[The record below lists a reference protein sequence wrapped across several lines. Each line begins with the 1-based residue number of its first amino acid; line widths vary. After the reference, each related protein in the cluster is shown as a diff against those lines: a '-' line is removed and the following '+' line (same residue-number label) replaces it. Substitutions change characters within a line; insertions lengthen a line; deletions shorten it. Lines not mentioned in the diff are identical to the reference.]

1 MPGVPGFGELFYAAL
16 GEQLTEFAERSFEL
30 DRDEEGRTRRDRLT
44 SRLERAIR
52 KNRPDVAAELE
63 AELWCPPFPVALN
76 YVWRA
81 WVRLRRRIGAGMNG
95 PQPITWAD
103 IDAFVRR
110 TGIRLDPRD
119 IELIEALDDLYLV
132 KTAEQASERD
142 KQQALRDGLER
153 VSKQGVR
160 RIADG

>member
-1 MPGVPGFGELFYAAL
+1 
-16 GEQLTEFAERSFEL
+16 
-30 DRDEEGRTRRDRLT
+30 
-44 SRLERAIR
+44 
-52 KNRPDVAAELE
+52 
-63 AELWCPPFPVALN
+63 
-76 YVWRA
+76 
-81 WVRLRRRIGAGMNG
+81 MNG

-142 KQQALRDGLER
+142 KQQALRDGLGR
-153 VSKQGVR
+153 VSKQGLR
-160 RIADG
+160 RIANE

>member
-1 MPGVPGFGELFYAAL
+1 
-16 GEQLTEFAERSFEL
+16 
-30 DRDEEGRTRRDRLT
+30 
-44 SRLERAIR
+44 
-52 KNRPDVAAELE
+52 
-63 AELWCPPFPVALN
+63 
-76 YVWRA
+76 
-81 WVRLRRRIGAGMNG
+81 MNG

-153 VSKQGVR
+153 VSKQGLR
-160 RIADG
+160 RIANE

>member
-1 MPGVPGFGELFYAAL
+1 
-16 GEQLTEFAERSFEL
+16 
-30 DRDEEGRTRRDRLT
+30 
-44 SRLERAIR
+44 
-52 KNRPDVAAELE
+52 
-63 AELWCPPFPVALN
+63 
-76 YVWRA
+76 
-81 WVRLRRRIGAGMNG
+81 MNG

-153 VSKQGVR
+153 VSKQGAKSVWR
-160 RIADG
+160 GLSKA

>member
-1 MPGVPGFGELFYAAL
+1 
-16 GEQLTEFAERSFEL
+16 
-30 DRDEEGRTRRDRLT
+30 
-44 SRLERAIR
+44 
-52 KNRPDVAAELE
+52 
-63 AELWCPPFPVALN
+63 
-76 YVWRA
+76 
-81 WVRLRRRIGAGMNG
+81 MNG
-95 PQPITWAD
+95 PQPITWSD

-142 KQQALRDGLER
+142 KQQALRDDLVR

-160 RIADG
+160 RMADG

>member
-1 MPGVPGFGELFYAAL
+1 
-16 GEQLTEFAERSFEL
+16 
-30 DRDEEGRTRRDRLT
+30 
-44 SRLERAIR
+44 
-52 KNRPDVAAELE
+52 
-63 AELWCPPFPVALN
+63 
-76 YVWRA
+76 
-81 WVRLRRRIGAGMNG
+81 MNG

-132 KTAEQASERD
+132 KTAEQASESD

>member
-1 MPGVPGFGELFYAAL
+1 
-16 GEQLTEFAERSFEL
+16 
-30 DRDEEGRTRRDRLT
+30 
-44 SRLERAIR
+44 
-52 KNRPDVAAELE
+52 
-63 AELWCPPFPVALN
+63 
-76 YVWRA
+76 
-81 WVRLRRRIGAGMNG
+81 MNG

-119 IELIEALDDLYLV
+119 IELIEALDDLYLA
-132 KTAEQASERD
+132 KMAEQASERD